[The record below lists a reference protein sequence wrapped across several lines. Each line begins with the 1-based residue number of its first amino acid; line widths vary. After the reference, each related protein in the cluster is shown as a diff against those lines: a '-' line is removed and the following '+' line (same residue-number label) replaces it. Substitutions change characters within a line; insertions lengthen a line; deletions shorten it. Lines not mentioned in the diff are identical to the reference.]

1 MNHLSHFA
9 IHAIEV
15 QRAAKFYQRVFN
27 WKSES
32 YANAGVSKDEF
43 VQLFGED
50 HAERLQQN
58 PSDRAISKRSAN
70 SPEQVLERSSVCFVQ
85 KLDFASLKLRL
96 LHAATLIGCGS
107 SVTDAGF
114 KAGYQSTSAFVAAFR
129 AELGFRLE

>member
-9 IHAIEV
+9 IHASEV

-85 KLDFASLKLRL
+85 KLDFASLNGDADFGCSVRQ
-96 LHAATLIGCGS
+96 HSSAA
-107 SVTDAGF
+107 VH
-114 KAGYQSTSAFVAAFR
+114 R
-129 AELGFRLE
+129 